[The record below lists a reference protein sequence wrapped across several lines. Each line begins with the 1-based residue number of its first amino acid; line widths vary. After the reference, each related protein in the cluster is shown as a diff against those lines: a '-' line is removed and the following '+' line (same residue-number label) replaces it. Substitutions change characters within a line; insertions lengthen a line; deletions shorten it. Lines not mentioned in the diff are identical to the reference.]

1 MRKSSHGL
9 DTLHHPDAGS
19 CRCLTRAYR
28 SLGSQEGWTFVETL
42 IVIGI
47 ILILTSTVGLMAFRY
62 VDKARVV
69 ATRNQ
74 IDELSMA
81 LHSYY
86 LDCKGYPSAQQG
98 LDALWEKPVLEPVPS
113 EWDGPYLTKKI
124 QNDPWGHPYKYTV
137 PGPNGLPFGIASFGP
152 SGVEGAEGSIA
163 SWSN

>member
-1 MRKSSHGL
+1 VRKLSHEPNSIPHALKRGRNL
-9 DTLHHPDAGS
+9 P
-19 CRCLTRAYR
+19 RAVR
-28 SLGSQEGWTFVETL
+28 DLGSQSGWTFVETL

-47 ILILTSTVGLMAFRY
+47 ILILTSTVGFMAFRY
-62 VDKARVV
+62 VDKARV
-69 ATRNQ
+69 AAARNQ

-86 LDCKGYPSAQQG
+86 LDCKAYPSAQQQ
-98 LDALWEKPVLEPVPS
+98 LDALWEKPVLEPVPT

-124 QNDPWGHPYKYTV
+124 QDDPWDHPYKYFV
-137 PGPNGLPFGIASFGP
+137 PGPNGLPFGIVSFGP